1 MDSPQRLTLGRRL
14 ALGFGLILL
23 LMVSITLIGIQ
34 KVNFIDRSL
43 EQVTDVNAVKQRY
56 AINFRGSVHDRAIVL
71 RDVVLNTD
79 PAQHSAMLSEID
91 RLAQFYRRS
100 ATELDPLL
108 QRDQDSKELAMWQAL
123 QAAVR

>member
-56 AINFRGSVHDRAIVL
+56 AINFRGRRA
-71 RDVVLNTD
+71 RPRHCAARCGAEHRSG
-79 PAQHSAMLSEID
+79 PAQRHAE
-91 RLAQFYRRS
+91 RN
-100 ATELDPLL
+100 
-108 QRDQDSKELAMWQAL
+108 
-123 QAAVR
+123 